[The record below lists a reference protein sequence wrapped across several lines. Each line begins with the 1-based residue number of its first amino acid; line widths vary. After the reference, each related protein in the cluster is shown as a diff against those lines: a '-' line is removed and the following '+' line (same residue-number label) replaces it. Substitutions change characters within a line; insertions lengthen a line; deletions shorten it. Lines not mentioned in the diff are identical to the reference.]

1 VRIANDLEPNPDY
14 LYNGDMGQEAE
25 CTVRI
30 GRKTAHGKAL
40 LETESLLFRGDVR
53 LDLPFES
60 FRGTEVKGE
69 ELVIETR
76 GGDEYRFLLGAARA
90 TRWVRLIKEPKPLFE
105 KLELTRESR
114 VAVVDVRDDLFLTA
128 LRERVA
134 GVDEGRVPEGA
145 TTIFFGTDAKDALRK
160 VPLLRARMAPEGALW
175 VVRPKGSAAVTEHD
189 VFDAVREAGLK
200 DTKVVAFSKTHTAH
214 KCVVPLEMRGK
225 PLKRAPFVSL
235 PPPAPRPKAKGPKK
249 ASRAKPLARAR

>member
-1 VRIANDLEPNPDY
+1 
-14 LYNGDMGQEAE
+14 MGQEAE
-25 CTVRI
+25 CTVRV

-40 LETESLLFRGDVR
+40 LETESLLFRGDIR
-53 LDLPFES
+53 LDLPFAS
-60 FRGTEVKGE
+60 FRGVEVDKE

-76 GGDEYRFLLGAARA
+76 AGEEYRFLVGAARA

-134 GVDEGRVPEGA
+134 SVDEGRVLEGA
-145 TTIFFGTDAKDALRK
+145 QTIFFGADAKDALRK
-160 VPLLRARMAPEGALW
+160 VALLRARMAQDGALW

-225 PLKRAPFVSL
+225 PLKRAPIISL
-235 PPPAPRPKAKGPKK
+235 PPPAPTPKAAPAKAGTKK
-249 ASRAKPLARAR
+249 ASRAKSVARAR